1 LKKQVE
7 NTLGTHWE
15 QQKSKKFNTHPTSP
29 EKGKKNKIV
38 FCGGACCNF
47 SFG

>member
-7 NTLGTHWE
+7 NSLGTHWE
-15 QQKSKKFNTHPTSP
+15 QQKSKNSNTHPTSP
-29 EKGKKNKIV
+29 EKGKKTKMGFSGV
-38 FCGGACCNF
+38 HVGNF